1 MEDYQYGIS
10 TVDRNIAS
18 DILSSVHVPSCY
30 DSKTVITDQN
40 ITSYLK

>member
-1 MEDYQYGIS
+1 MEDNQFRIS

-30 DSKTVITDQN
+30 DSKTVITDQD
-40 ITSYLK
+40 ITSHLK